1 MHVAPGTGENSVN
14 PEFGFGYLFF
24 FLRFI
29 FLILLAY
36 S

>member
-24 FLRFI
+24 FFTFYFFNFI
-29 FLILLAY
+29 GV
-36 S
+36 